1 MTTAREPWFTIRE
14 LDLCGQAAHA
24 QAMRLHRGQGEERRG
39 MAQDALE
46 VYFGNRRH
54 VVAGAASSVNA
65 LVDGLGLATMSP
77 QAQNVIQMIVDTM
90 VSHTI
95 RNKVKPFFL
104 TDGGD
109 TEQRERAKGMM
120 RLTEGVLADAGIYGT
135 LGKLIC
141 KSGFMW
147 DGGFCDVIPDYTRG
161 KITLE
166 QMYPWERLAPEE
178 EGPFPRQEHRIRT
191 VDRHMLLQDF
201 GFDDGEDDDGNP
213 TRRKNDLYEQ
223 IATAPAAPREMLPE
237 SYDGG
242 GIADRV
248 CVIESIH
255 LPSGKVDIED
265 PKSFGLNEEGELDDS
280 VDPGHDGLRMVQV
293 DQLVLHREPWPYDW
307 FRWAAFLPVQNP
319 TDAWSR
325 GVPETLAAAQIYV
338 NNTRARIARIIHLN
352 SVARL
357 LVWSKAK
364 INKSKFTN
372 DFVSI
377 LETQQPPAQSAMYLQ
392 GTAPPAELFN
402 EVDRTIE
409 WMKGQYGLNEMSLM
423 GEKPPGVDHAPGMEH
438 LLDEQ
443 NLKHSEKFESW
454 ENFVAV
460 QLGKRIVEA
469 CRMLAMRDPDFEVM
483 CGDDKELVRIKWK
496 DVELER
502 TKFTVRPQKANMLPT
517 TPGMKMKRLSE
528 LMNAA
533 PPEFQAQA
541 FASLAEEYPD
551 IGAIVGPAN
560 AERKNIER
568 RLDEIARHGVT
579 ENTTPHPY
587 LSLDLAKLLTKQK
600 INEAESLGDDDAME
614 NLIKFWEAVDTL
626 QKRLAAEAVPPAP
639 AAGGV
644 AAPVSPPPGA
654 IPPPPGAP
662 GMLQ

>member
-1 MTTAREPWFTIRE
+1 MTTAREPWFTIEDR
-14 LDLCGQAAHA
+14 DQCGQAAHA
-24 QAMRLHRGQGEERRG
+24 QAMRLYNGQGQERRS

-54 VVAGAASSVNA
+54 VVAGAASSDTA
-65 LVDGLGLATMSP
+65 LLDAFSLSTNP
-77 QAQNVIQMIVDTM
+77 QAQNVIQMVVDTM

-141 KSGFMW
+141 KSGYLW
-147 DGGFCDVIPDYTRG
+147 DGGFCDVIPDYARN

-166 QMYPWERLAPEE
+166 QMMPWERLAPEE
-178 EGPFPRQEHRIRT
+178 EGPFPRQEQRIRT
-191 VDRHMLLQDF
+191 VDRYMLLEDF
-201 GFDDGEDDDGNP
+201 GFDEVENDDGEVE
-213 TRRKNDLYEQ
+213 RRKNDLYDQ

-248 CVIESIH
+248 CLIESIH
-255 LPSGKVDIED
+255 LPSGKVDLDDEA
-265 PKSFGLNEEGELDDS
+265 SFGLNDEGELDDS
-280 VDPGHDGLRMVQV
+280 VDPGHDGVRVVQV
-293 DQLVLHREPWPYDW
+293 DQLVLHREPWPYEW
-307 FRWAAFLPVQNP
+307 FRWGAFLPMQNP

-325 GVPETLAAAQIYV
+325 GVPETLAGAQIYV
-338 NNTRARIARIIHLN
+338 NKTKTRIARIIHLN

-372 DFVSI
+372 DSVSI
-377 LETQQPPAQSAMYLQ
+377 LETQQPPAQAAMYLQ
-392 GTAPPAELFN
+392 GTAPPSELFA

-409 WMKGQYGLNEMSLM
+409 WMKGQYGLNEMSLY

-443 NLKHSEKFESW
+443 NLKHAEKFEAW

-469 CRMLAMRDPDFEVM
+469 CRMLAMRDPEFEVM
-483 CGDDKELVRIKWK
+483 CGDDKELRRIKWK

-502 TKFTVRPQKANMLPT
+502 TKFTCRPQKANMLPQ
-517 TPGMKMKRLSE
+517 TPAMKVKRLSE

-541 FASLAEEYPD
+541 FAALAEEYPD
-551 IGAIVGPAN
+551 IGAITGPAN

-568 RLDEIARHGVT
+568 RLDEIARHGMT
-579 ENTTPHPY
+579 EETTPHPY

-600 INEAESLGDDDAME
+600 INEAESLGDDKAMD
-614 NLIKFWEAVDTL
+614 NLIKFWEQVDTL
-626 QKRLAAEAVPPAP
+626 QKRLAPPMAAPPAAPGAP
-639 AAGGV
+639 APQA
-644 AAPVSPPPGA
+644 AAPPGPIPPG
-654 IPPPPGAP
+654 PP